1 MADIGLLERYQDF
14 RTRRFLRHEEQYR
27 HWLPR
32 WRTQRRRRIL
42 VVGLAVILLTMAVVG
57 VVCLNDMETGPLLW
71 LPVCGAFLVTW
82 TVLQIVSGRQG
93 DAPRD
98 ALDEWEVQQRDSAR
112 SIGLTVTQTL
122 TFVPAMFLIVAGAL
136 DLDIDRTNL
145 VYSAGLFVLTAL
157 IVGACAPAMILAWTR
172 PDPDTDTDD
181 HQELA

>member
-32 WRTQRRRRIL
+32 WRTQRRRRAL
-42 VVGLAVILLTMAVVG
+42 VVVLAVILLGMVAVG
-57 VVCLNDMETGPLLW
+57 VVCVNDVQTGPLLW
-71 LPVCGAFLVTW
+71 LPVCVAFLVTW
-82 TVLQIVSGRQG
+82 TILQIVSGRQG

-145 VYSAGLFVLTAL
+145 AYSAGLFVLTTL
-157 IVGACAPAMILAWTR
+157 VIGACAPAMILAWTR
-172 PDPDTDTDD
+172 PDPDTDD